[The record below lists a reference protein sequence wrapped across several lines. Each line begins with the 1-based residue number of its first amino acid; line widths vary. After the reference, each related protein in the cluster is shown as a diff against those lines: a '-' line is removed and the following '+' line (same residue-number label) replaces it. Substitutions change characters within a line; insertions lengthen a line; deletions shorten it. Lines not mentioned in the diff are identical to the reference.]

1 MRNKFIIIVCI
12 LILPILG
19 FAQSVLSLSFF
30 PGSVEVNRMNTSSFD
45 PFVPDSQPILTTL
58 KIANNGT
65 PVRIDL
71 KVGVYWNG
79 HFLVDST
86 FESINDLVGSIYL
99 SNRDLITNQNSTY
112 FQTKGD
118 ANISIDAIVKAN
130 SLLKSAVYAGYFPDG
145 DLQIRVWVRPYAPEA
160 WIQDA
165 YCPGYQ
171 EFAIRIRSAGS
182 INLISPG
189 VEVGQ
194 TPPQL
199 DSAPILFLWN
209 SLATGINDYR
219 LVIRE
224 YAPNYPPDINSV
236 ANTGNVFYETP
247 QGLSEQSGFSSYL
260 PFANGNYY
268 AWKVQTA
275 LSNEYNND
283 SGSSSSTQ
291 SSDWYVFKYVT
302 QTDNASSINEFQAR
316 LNMLNN
322 PFLLKL
328 YMQGYQPVG
337 VIVYEDRT
345 YSGQDAFDL
354 IESLLGQDILVEMK
368 D

>member
-1 MRNKFIIIVCI
+1 LQR
-12 LILPILG
+12 
-19 FAQSVLSLSFF
+19 
-30 PGSVEVNRMNTSSFD
+30 E
-45 PFVPDSQPILTTL
+45 DSW
-58 KIANNGT
+58 KN
-65 PVRIDL
+65 
-71 KVGVYWNG
+71 
-79 HFLVDST
+79 
-86 FESINDLVGSIYL
+86 
-99 SNRDLITNQNSTY
+99 
-112 FQTKGD
+112 
-118 ANISIDAIVKAN
+118 
-130 SLLKSAVYAGYFPDG
+130 
-145 DLQIRVWVRPYAPEA
+145 
-160 WIQDA
+160 
-165 YCPGYQ
+165 
-171 EFAIRIRSAGS
+171 RSA
-182 INLISPG
+182 
-189 VEVGQ
+189 
-194 TPPQL
+194 
-199 DSAPILFLWN
+199 
-209 SLATGINDYR
+209 
-219 LVIRE
+219 
-224 YAPNYPPDINSV
+224 
-236 ANTGNVFYETP
+236 

-322 PFLLKL
+322 PFLLNL